1 MARSFRKTFEGREL
15 GILNYINE
23 ECGGDKYGNKV
34 MEHFKA
40 KDYIAWRNYVDNIA
54 QKFGFK
60 FLERQRCS
68 IAEHLKAP
76 DVRLSQKYSRKIS
89 VLKLKARLE
98 AEDKRL
104 DKEIEELRRQIL
116 LGEMAWNVEGDYY
129 QPELKL

>member
-1 MARSFRKTFEGREL
+1 MQSFSKKYEGREQE
-15 GILNYINE
+15 ILNYINE
-23 ECGGDKYGNKV
+23 ECGGDKYGSKV

-40 KDYIAWRNYVDNIA
+40 KDYIAWRNYVDKIA

-60 FLERQRCS
+60 FLERQHCS

-76 DVRLSQKYSRKIS
+76 DIRLSQKYSRKVS

-116 LGEMAWNVEGDYY
+116 LGEMAWNVEGDY
-129 QPELKL
+129 ESSDLRL